1 MARTLIRRVALGLVA
16 VLGVAVLAFLAEF
29 VVPGDPA
36 RAIAPRAQSAAV
48 LQNIR
53 VQLHLNQPLIVQF
66 ADYFASLLR
75 GNLGTS
81 YVQRQSVASLI
92 APRLVTTGW
101 LALAGVAAEII
112 LGGALGLVATL
123 YPRVRAAVTA
133 VNLTLLALPQ
143 FVVGLILL
151 LVFGFRLHMA
161 PVTGGAGP
169 AEIILPALTLGL
181 VGAPWY
187 AQIVAD
193 QMADSLSSAY
203 VRTAV
208 AKGLSDRYILR
219 RHVLRNVLSPA
230 LTMVGMDLGAYLSG
244 VVTVEVVFGWP
255 GIGLLAVESLQNLDR
270 PVVMGTVIVGAVA
283 VVFFNLVAD
292 LVRMYVDPRTR
303 EEPA

>member
-1 MARTLIRRVALGLVA
+1 MARTLTRRLAFGVIA

-29 VVPGDPA
+29 VIPGDPA
-36 RAIAPRAQSAAV
+36 RALAPRAQSAAV
-48 LQNIR
+48 LENIR
-53 VQLHLNQPLIVQF
+53 IQLHLNRPLIVQF
-66 ADYFASLLR
+66 GDYFAGLLQ

-92 APRLVTTGW
+92 MPRLITTGW
-101 LALAGVAAEII
+101 LALAGVVAEVII
-112 LGGALGLVATL
+112 GGTLGILASLFR
-123 YPRVRAAVTA
+123 RVRAAVSA

-143 FVVGLILL
+143 FVVGLVLL
-151 LVFGFRLHMA
+151 LIFGFQLHMA

-169 AEIILPALTLGL
+169 AEIVLPALTLGL

-193 QMADSLSSAY
+193 QMAESLSSAY

-208 AKGLSDRYILR
+208 AKGLPDRYILR

-230 LTMVGMDLGAYLSG
+230 LTMIGMDLGAYLSG

-283 VVFFNLVAD
+283 VVLFNLLAD
-292 LVRMYVDPRTR
+292 LLRMYVDPRTR
-303 EEPA
+303 QEPT

>member
-1 MARTLIRRVALGLVA
+1 MAQTLTRRLGYGLIA
-16 VLGVAVLAFLAEF
+16 VLGVAALAFLAEF

-36 RAIAPRAQSAAV
+36 RALAPRAQSAAV
-48 LQNIR
+48 LENIR
-53 VQLHLNQPLIVQF
+53 IQLHLNRPLVVQF
-66 ADYFASLLR
+66 ADYFADLFR

-81 YVQRQSVASLI
+81 YVQRQSVVSLVG
-92 APRLVTTGW
+92 PRLVTTGW
-101 LALAGVAAEII
+101 LALAGVVAEVII
-112 LGGALGLVATL
+112 GGTLGILATL
-123 YPRVRAAVTA
+123 YHRVRAAVSA

-143 FVVGLILL
+143 FVVGLVLL
-151 LVFGFRLHMA
+151 LIFGFRLHMA

-169 AEIILPALTLGL
+169 AEIVLPALTLGL
-181 VGAPWY
+181 AGAPWY

-208 AKGLSDRYILR
+208 AKGLTDGYILR

-230 LTMVGMDLGAYLSG
+230 LTMIGLDLGAYLSG

-283 VVFFNLVAD
+283 VVVFNLIAD
-292 LVRMYVDPRTR
+292 LLRMYVDPRTR
-303 EEPA
+303 EDPA

>member
-1 MARTLIRRVALGLVA
+1 MARTMIRRLGFGVIA
-16 VLGVAVLAFLAEF
+16 VLGVAVLSFLLEF
-29 VVPGDPA
+29 VIPGDPA

-48 LQNIR
+48 LRNITI
-53 VQLHLNQPLIVQF
+53 QLHLNRPLIIQF
-66 ADYFASLLR
+66 LDYFGQLFR
-75 GNLGTS
+75 GSLGTS
-81 YVQRQSVASLI
+81 YVQRQSVTSLI
-92 APRLVTTGW
+92 GPRLATTGE
-101 LALAGVAAEII
+101 LALAGVIAEVI
-112 LGGALGLVATL
+112 LGGGLGIVATL
-123 YPRVRAAVTA
+123 YPRVRAAVSA

-143 FVVGLILL
+143 FVVGLLL
-151 LVFGFRLHMA
+151 LLIFGFKLHMA

-169 AEIILPALTLGL
+169 AEIVLPALTLGL

-193 QMADSLSSAY
+193 QMGDSLASAY

-208 AKGLSDRYILR
+208 AKGLPDRYILW

-230 LTMVGMDLGAYLSG
+230 ITMIGMDLGAYLSG

-255 GIGLLAVESLQNLDR
+255 GIGLLAVDSLQDLDR

-292 LVRMYVDPRTR
+292 VLRMYVDPRTR
-303 EEPA
+303 EEQA

>member
-1 MARTLIRRVALGLVA
+1 MARTLIRRVAFGVIA
-16 VLGVAVLAFLAEF
+16 VLGVAALAFLLEF

-48 LQNIR
+48 LENIR
-53 VQLHLNQPLIVQF
+53 IQLHLNRPLVVQF
-66 ADYFASLLR
+66 ADYFSELFR

-81 YVQRQSVASLI
+81 YVQRQSVTGLI
-92 APRLVTTGW
+92 MPRLATTGW
-101 LALAGVAAEII
+101 LALAGVVAEVII
-112 LGGALGLVATL
+112 GGALGILSTL
-123 YPRVRAAVTA
+123 YARVRAVVAA
-133 VNLTLLALPQ
+133 VNLTLLSLPQ
-143 FVVGLILL
+143 FVVGLLL
-151 LVFGFRLHMA
+151 LLIFGFRLHLA

-169 AEIILPALTLGL
+169 AEIVLPALTLGL

-193 QMADSLSSAY
+193 QMADSLASAY
-203 VRTAV
+203 VRSAV
-208 AKGLSDRYILR
+208 AKGLSNRYILW

-230 LTMVGMDLGAYLSG
+230 ITMIGMDLGAYLSG

-255 GIGLLAVESLQNLDR
+255 GIGLLAVDSLQNLDR

-283 VVFFNLVAD
+283 VVAFNLIAD
-292 LVRMYVDPRTR
+292 VLRMYVDPRTR

>member
-1 MARTLIRRVALGLVA
+1 VAGTLTRRVAYGLIA
-16 VLGVAVLAFLAEF
+16 VLGVAALAFLAEF

-36 RAIAPRAQSAAV
+36 RALAPRAQSAAV

-53 VQLHLNQPLIVQF
+53 VQLHLNRPLVIQF
-66 ADYFASLLR
+66 ADYFSSLFR
-75 GNLGTS
+75 GDLGTS

-92 APRLVTTGW
+92 GPRLITTGW
-101 LALAGVAAEII
+101 LALAGVVAEVII
-112 LGGALGLVATL
+112 GGTLGVLATL
-123 YPRVRAAVTA
+123 YRRVRAVVNA

-143 FVVGLILL
+143 FVVGLVLL
-151 LVFGFRLHMA
+151 LIFGFRLHVA

-169 AEIILPALTLGL
+169 AQIVLPALTLGL

-208 AKGLSDRYILR
+208 AKGLTDRYILR
-219 RHVLRNVLSPA
+219 HHVLRNVLSPA
-230 LTMVGMDLGAYLSG
+230 LTMIGLDLGAYLSG

-283 VVFFNLVAD
+283 VVVFNLLAD
-292 LVRMYVDPRTR
+292 VLRMYVDPRTR

>member
-1 MARTLIRRVALGLVA
+1 VARTLTRRLGYGLIA
-16 VLGVAVLAFLAEF
+16 VLGVAALAFLAEF

-36 RAIAPRAQSAAV
+36 RALAPRAQSAAV
-48 LQNIR
+48 LANIR
-53 VQLHLNQPLIVQF
+53 LQLHLNRPLVVQF
-66 ADYFASLLR
+66 ADYFGALFR

-92 APRLVTTGW
+92 GPRLITTGW
-101 LALAGVAAEII
+101 LALAGVVAEVII
-112 LGGALGLVATL
+112 GGTLGVLATL
-123 YPRVRAAVTA
+123 YRRVRAAVSA
-133 VNLTLLALPQ
+133 VSLTLLALPQ
-143 FVVGLILL
+143 FVVGLVLL
-151 LVFGFRLHMA
+151 LIFGFRLHLA

-169 AEIILPALTLGL
+169 GQIVLPALTLGL

-208 AKGLSDRYILR
+208 AKGLTDRYILR
-219 RHVLRNVLSPA
+219 HHVLRNVLSPA
-230 LTMVGMDLGAYLSG
+230 LTMVGLDLGAYLSG

-283 VVFFNLVAD
+283 VVVFNLLAD
-292 LVRMYVDPRTR
+292 VLRMYVDPRTR

>member
-1 MARTLIRRVALGLVA
+1 MARTLIRRLIYGLIA
-16 VLGVAVLAFLAEF
+16 VLGVAVLSFLAEF

-36 RAIAPRAQSAAV
+36 RALAPRATSAAV
-48 LQNIR
+48 LANIR
-53 VQLHLNQPLIVQF
+53 IQLHLNRPLVVQF
-66 ADYFASLLR
+66 ADYFAALFR

-81 YVQRQSVASLI
+81 YVQRQSVLSLI
-92 APRLVTTGW
+92 APRLAATGW
-101 LALAGVAAEII
+101 LALAGVVAEVL
-112 LGGALGLVATL
+112 LGASLGLLATL
-123 YPRVRAAVTA
+123 YPRIRAAVSA
-133 VNLTLLALPQ
+133 VNLTLLAVPQ

-151 LVFGFRLHMA
+151 LIFGFQLHMA

-169 AEIILPALTLGL
+169 AEIVLPALTLGL
-181 VGAPWY
+181 AGAPWY

-193 QMADSLSSAY
+193 QLSDSLSSSY

-208 AKGLSDRYILR
+208 AKGLTDRHILR
-219 RHVLRNVLSPA
+219 HHVLRNVLSPA
-230 LTMVGMDLGAYLSG
+230 LTMIGMDLGSYLSG

-292 LVRMYVDPRTR
+292 LLRMYVDPRTR
-303 EEPA
+303 QEQA

>member
-1 MARTLIRRVALGLVA
+1 MARTMIRRLGFGVIA
-16 VLGVAVLAFLAEF
+16 VLGVAVLSFLLEF
-29 VVPGDPA
+29 VIPGDPA

-48 LQNIR
+48 LRNITI
-53 VQLHLNQPLIVQF
+53 QLHLNRPLIIQF
-66 ADYFASLLR
+66 LDYFGQLFR

-81 YVQRQSVASLI
+81 YVQRQSVTSLI
-92 APRLVTTGW
+92 GPRLATTGE
-101 LALAGVAAEII
+101 LALAGVIAEVI
-112 LGGALGLVATL
+112 LGGGLGIVAAL
-123 YPRVRAAVTA
+123 YPRVRAAVSA

-143 FVVGLILL
+143 FVVGLLL
-151 LVFGFRLHMA
+151 LLIFGFKLHLA

-169 AEIILPALTLGL
+169 AEIVLPALTLGL

-193 QMADSLSSAY
+193 QMGDSLASAY

-208 AKGLSDRYILR
+208 AKGLPDRYILW

-230 LTMVGMDLGAYLSG
+230 ITMIGMDLGAYLSG

-255 GIGLLAVESLQNLDR
+255 GIGLLAVDSLQDLDR

-292 LVRMYVDPRTR
+292 VLRMYVDPRTR
-303 EEPA
+303 EEQA

>member
-1 MARTLIRRVALGLVA
+1 MARTLTRRLAYGLIA
-16 VLGVAVLAFLAEF
+16 VLGVAALAFLAEF

-36 RAIAPRAQSAAV
+36 RALAPRAESAAV

-66 ADYFASLLR
+66 GDYFANLFR

-92 APRLVTTGW
+92 APRLVYTAW
-101 LALAGVAAEII
+101 LALAGVVAEVII
-112 LGGALGLVATL
+112 GGTLGVLATL
-123 YPRVRAAVTA
+123 YPRVRAAVNS
-133 VNLTLLALPQ
+133 VNLTFLAMPQ

-151 LVFGFRLHMA
+151 LIFGFKLHMA

-169 AEIILPALTLGL
+169 AQIVLPALTLGL

-193 QMADSLSSAY
+193 QMSDSLSSAY

-208 AKGLSDRYILR
+208 AKGLPDRYILR
-219 RHVLRNVLSPA
+219 HHVLRNVLSPA
-230 LTMVGMDLGAYLSG
+230 LTMIGMDLGAYLSG

-255 GIGLLAVESLQNLDR
+255 GVGLLAVQSLQNLDR
-270 PVVMGTVIVGAVA
+270 PVVMGTVIIGAVA
-283 VVFFNLVAD
+283 VVLFNLLAD
-292 LVRMYVDPRTR
+292 LLRMYVDPRTR
-303 EEPA
+303 EDPA

>member
-1 MARTLIRRVALGLVA
+1 MAQTLTRRIGYGLIA
-16 VLGVAVLAFLAEF
+16 VLGVAALAFLAEF

-36 RAIAPRAQSAAV
+36 RALAPRAQSAAV
-48 LQNIR
+48 LENIR
-53 VQLHLNQPLIVQF
+53 IQLHLNRPLAVQF
-66 ADYFASLLR
+66 AGYFADLFR

-81 YVQRQSVASLI
+81 YVQRQSVVSLI
-92 APRLVTTGW
+92 GPRLVTTGW
-101 LALAGVAAEII
+101 LALAGVVAEVII
-112 LGGALGLVATL
+112 GGTLGILATL
-123 YPRVRAAVTA
+123 YHRVRAAVSA

-143 FVVGLILL
+143 FVVGLVLL
-151 LVFGFRLHMA
+151 LIFGFRLHMA

-169 AEIILPALTLGL
+169 AEIVLPALTLGL
-181 VGAPWY
+181 AGAPWY

-208 AKGLSDRYILR
+208 AKGLTDGYILR

-230 LTMVGMDLGAYLSG
+230 LTMIGLDLGAYLSG

-283 VVFFNLVAD
+283 VVVFNLIAD
-292 LVRMYVDPRTR
+292 LLRMYVDPRTR
-303 EEPA
+303 EDPA

>member
-1 MARTLIRRVALGLVA
+1 MARTLIRRVAFGVIA
-16 VLGVAVLAFLAEF
+16 VLGVAVLAFLLEF

-48 LQNIR
+48 LANIR
-53 VQLHLNQPLIVQF
+53 AQLHLNRPLVVQF
-66 ADYFASLLR
+66 VDYFAGLFR
-75 GNLGTS
+75 GDLGTS

-92 APRLVTTGW
+92 GPRLATTGA
-101 LALAGVAAEII
+101 LALAGVVAEVLIGGG
-112 LGGALGLVATL
+112 LGIVATL

-143 FVVGLILL
+143 FVVGLVLL
-151 LVFGFRLHMA
+151 LVFGFRLHLA

-169 AEIILPALTLGL
+169 AEIVLPALTLGL

-208 AKGLSDRYILR
+208 AKGLPDRYILW

-230 LTMVGMDLGAYLSG
+230 ITMVGMDLGAYLSG

-283 VVFFNLVAD
+283 VVLFNLLAD
-292 LVRMYVDPRTR
+292 VLRMYVDPRTR
-303 EEPA
+303 EDPA

>member
-1 MARTLIRRVALGLVA
+1 MARTLTRRVAYGLIA

-29 VVPGDPA
+29 VIPGDPA
-36 RAIAPRAQSAAV
+36 RVLAPRAESAAT
-48 LQNIR
+48 LENIR
-53 VQLHLNQPLIVQF
+53 VQLHLNQPLIVQL
-66 ADYFASLLR
+66 ADYFGGLFR

-92 APRLVTTGW
+92 VPRLLTTCW
-101 LALAGVAAEII
+101 LALAGVVAEVLI
-112 LGGALGLVATL
+112 GGALGLLATV
-123 YPRVRAAVTA
+123 YPRVRAAVNA

-143 FVVGLILL
+143 FVVGLVLL

-161 PVTGGAGP
+161 PVTGGTGP
-169 AEIILPALTLGL
+169 AEIVLPALTLGL
-181 VGAPWY
+181 AGAPWY

-208 AKGLSDRYILR
+208 AKGMSDRHILR
-219 RHVLRNVLSPA
+219 YHVLRNVLSPA
-230 LTMVGMDLGAYLSG
+230 LTMIGMDLGAYLSG

-303 EEPA
+303 QEPA

>member
-1 MARTLIRRVALGLVA
+1 MARTLIRRVLFGIIA
-16 VLGVAVLAFLAEF
+16 VLGVAALAFLLEF

-36 RAIAPRAQSAAV
+36 RAIAPRAQSAEV
-48 LQNIR
+48 LRNITI
-53 VQLHLNQPLIVQF
+53 QLHLNRPLIVQF
-66 ADYFASLLR
+66 HDYFGGLFR

-92 APRLVTTGW
+92 GPRLATTGW
-101 LALAGVAAEII
+101 LALAGVIAEVIMGGTLGI
-112 LGGALGLVATL
+112 LATL
-123 YPRVRAAVTA
+123 YPKVRAVVGA

-143 FVVGLILL
+143 FVVGLLLL
-151 LVFGFRLHMA
+151 LVFGFKLHMA

-169 AEIILPALTLGL
+169 AEIVLPALTLGL

-193 QMADSLSSAY
+193 QMADSLASAY

-208 AKGLSDRYILR
+208 SKGLTDRYILW

-230 LTMVGMDLGAYLSG
+230 ITMIGMDLGAYLSG

-255 GIGLLAVESLQNLDR
+255 GIGLLAVDSLQNLDR

-292 LVRMYVDPRTR
+292 VLRMYVDPRTR
-303 EEPA
+303 EEIA

>member
-1 MARTLIRRVALGLVA
+1 MARSLIRRLGYGLIA
-16 VLGVAVLAFLAEF
+16 VLGVAVLCFLAEF

-36 RAIAPRAQSAAV
+36 RALAPRAQSAAV
-48 LQNIR
+48 LENIR
-53 VQLHLNQPLIVQF
+53 IQLHLNEPLIVQF
-66 ADYFASLLR
+66 AEYFANLFR

-81 YVQRQSVASLI
+81 YVQRQSVISLI

-101 LALAGVAAEII
+101 LALAGVVAEVVI
-112 LGGALGLVATL
+112 GGSLGLLATL
-123 YPRVRAAVTA
+123 YPRVRAAVST
-133 VNLTLLALPQ
+133 VNLTLLAMPQ

-169 AEIILPALTLGL
+169 AEIVLPALTLGL

-208 AKGLSDRYILR
+208 AKGLTDRHILR
-219 RHVLRNVLSPA
+219 HHVLRNVLSPV
-230 LTMVGMDLGAYLSG
+230 LTMIGMDLGSYLSG

-270 PVVMGTVIVGAVA
+270 PVVMGTVLVGAVA
-283 VVFFNLVAD
+283 VVVFNLLAD
-292 LVRMYVDPRTR
+292 LLRMFVDPRTR
-303 EEPA
+303 EDPA